1 MRKKQIEQ
9 EEDVTFYEFS
19 QFAFYLETEK
29 HLSSNTISSY
39 LNDLKD
45 YGNFLK
51 KYEKIDFISEV
62 TEIHLNKYI
71 LSLKRKDLAK
81 KSIQRK
87 ITAIKSFHKFI
98 LDEGLAMEDPSK
110 LISNVKLDKSIPEVL
125 TVEEV
130 SKMIDSID
138 TSDPIGIRNKAILEV
153 LYGSG
158 LRVSELTSLKLINI
172 HMNAKYISVIGKGD
186 KERIVPMGEEEIVAL
201 RNYIENARPILSK
214 NKNTNILFLNY
225 QSNELSRQ
233 SVFKLIKEVALKNN
247 IQKTISPHT
256 LRHSCA
262 THLLQNGVDLRV
274 VQEFLGHEDISTT
287 EIYTHIDKSHLKEV
301 YKGAHPLAQIK
312 EEKDEI

>member
-1 MRKKQIEQ
+1 MKRKIEDK
-9 EEDVTFYEFS
+9 EEEVSFYEFS

-51 KYEKIDFISEV
+51 KYEKIEFISEV
-62 TEIHLNKYI
+62 TETHLNKYI
-71 LSLKRKDLAK
+71 LSLKRKDMAK

-98 LDEGLAMEDPSK
+98 LDEGLSMDNPSK
-110 LISNVKLDKSIPEVL
+110 LISNVKLDKKIPEVL

-158 LRVSELTSLKLINI
+158 LRVSELTGLKLINI

-186 KERIVPMGEEEIVAL
+186 KERIVPMGDEEIVAL

-214 NKNTNILFLNY
+214 NKNSNILFLNY

-233 SVFKLIKEVALKNN
+233 SVFKLIKETALKNN
-247 IQKTISPHT
+247 IQKSISPHT

-262 THLLQNGVDLRV
+262 THLLQNGVDLRI

-287 EIYTHIDKSHLKEV
+287 EIYTHIDKSLLKEV
-301 YKGAHPLAQIK
+301 FNNAHPLAQKK
-312 EEKDEI
+312 EENDEI

>member
-1 MRKKQIEQ
+1 MKRKKDENG
-9 EEDVTFYEFS
+9 EEISFYEFS

-29 HLSSNTISSY
+29 HLSANTISSY

-51 KYEKIDFISEV
+51 KYEKIEFISEV
-62 TEIHLNKYI
+62 TETHLNKYI
-71 LSLKRKDLAK
+71 LSLKRKDMAK

-87 ITAIKSFHKFI
+87 ITAIKSFHKFV
-98 LDEGLAMEDPSK
+98 LDEGLSIDNPSK
-110 LISNVKLDKSIPEVL
+110 LISNVKLDKKIPEVL
-125 TVEEV
+125 TVDEV
-130 SKMIDSID
+130 AKMIDSID

-158 LRVSELTSLKLINI
+158 LRVSELTGLKLINI

-186 KERIVPMGEEEIVAL
+186 KERIVPMGDEEIVAL

-214 NKNTNILFLNY
+214 NKNSNILFLNY

-233 SVFKLIKEVALKNN
+233 SVFKLIKETALKNN
-247 IQKTISPHT
+247 IQKSISPHT

-262 THLLQNGVDLRV
+262 THLLQNGVDLRI

-287 EIYTHIDKSHLKEV
+287 EIYTHIDKSLLKEV
-301 YKGAHPLAQIK
+301 YNNAHPLAQMK
-312 EEKDEI
+312 EENDEI

>member
-1 MRKKQIEQ
+1 MIKKKDAK
-9 EEDVTFYEFS
+9 EEEVAFYEFS

-45 YGNFLK
+45 YGMFLK

-62 TEIHLNKYI
+62 TETHLNKYI

-87 ITAIKSFHKFI
+87 ITALKSFHKFV
-98 LDEGLAMEDPSK
+98 LDEGLSMENPTK
-110 LISNVKLDKSIPEVL
+110 LITNVKLDKKIPEVL

-138 TSDPIGIRNKAILEV
+138 TSEPIGIRNKAILEV

-158 LRVSELTSLKLINI
+158 LRVSELTGLKLINI

-186 KERIVPMGEEEIVAL
+186 KERIVPMGDEEIVSL

-233 SVFKLIKEVALKNN
+233 SVFKLIKETALKNN
-247 IQKTISPHT
+247 IQKSISPHT

-262 THLLQNGVDLRV
+262 THLLQNGVDLRI

-287 EIYTHIDKSHLKEV
+287 EIYTHIDKSRLKEI
-301 YKGAHPLAQIK
+301 YKNTHPLANK
-312 EEKDEI
+312 EENDEI